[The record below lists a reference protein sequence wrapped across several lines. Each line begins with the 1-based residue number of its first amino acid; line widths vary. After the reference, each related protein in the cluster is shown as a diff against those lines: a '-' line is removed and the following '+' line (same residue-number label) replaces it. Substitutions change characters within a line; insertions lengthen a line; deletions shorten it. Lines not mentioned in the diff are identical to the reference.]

1 MRRVVLRAAAV
12 VGALA
17 CAPAA
22 GAWTWPAG
30 GAVLQ
35 PFVFDPAHPYAGGEH
50 RGIDVG
56 GDAGSAVLAP
66 AAGTVSFA
74 GSVPTSGKSVT
85 IQTPDGLSV
94 TLTHLGSI
102 GVIRNAVVAE
112 GSSVGTIGPSGTPEA
127 AEPYLHLGIR
137 VTAQDQGYLDPLAF
151 LPPRVGL
158 PPPVPEAEASSA
170 EPAAEADAGAVPPV
184 AEPEPAPA
192 EPLAATADEV
202 ADSTFLQPVTDSPPK
217 PAPPDIVAEPGAAAE
232 SSVGP
237 ASPAEEPVDAATM
250 PDPQPEPEAPPVE
263 AASPDAAPVAVA
275 EATEVASAPAES
287 PPADAAPAPQEGSHS
302 GPVAEPVAAPAVA
315 APAPAP
321 VESADPAPVTETV
334 PAAETAPASVQ
345 PAPHPTSEPVA
356 PAPSPEDQPA
366 SVDRPQ
372 RPDVSNAVPQPVW
385 NQAAPRLATDTAARP
400 TRRQHLHTQVQLVRA
415 ATSTLHRPVRQ
426 HGTSTGTTIRTWP
439 VLPAVAVVGLLVLLA
454 VAGGGLVLAR
464 RRQGSAGG
472 PTATRGGARRAR
484 RGARYRSG
492 GRATKVDA
500 CPACPDRDG
509 SESSWPSPG
518 RMPPA
523 RGT

>member
-170 EPAAEADAGAVPPV
+170 EPAAEADAVAEPPV

-192 EPLAATADEV
+192 EPLAATANEV

-217 PAPPDIVAEPGAAAE
+217 PAPPR
-232 SSVGP
+232 
-237 ASPAEEPVDAATM
+237 
-250 PDPQPEPEAPPVE
+250 
-263 AASPDAAPVAVA
+263 
-275 EATEVASAPAES
+275 
-287 PPADAAPAPQEGSHS
+287 
-302 GPVAEPVAAPAVA
+302 
-315 APAPAP
+315 
-321 VESADPAPVTETV
+321 
-334 PAAETAPASVQ
+334 
-345 PAPHPTSEPVA
+345 
-356 PAPSPEDQPA
+356 
-366 SVDRPQ
+366 RPC
-372 RPDVSNAVPQPVW
+372 
-385 NQAAPRLATDTAARP
+385 
-400 TRRQHLHTQVQLVRA
+400 
-415 ATSTLHRPVRQ
+415 
-426 HGTSTGTTIRTWP
+426 
-439 VLPAVAVVGLLVLLA
+439 
-454 VAGGGLVLAR
+454 
-464 RRQGSAGG
+464 
-472 PTATRGGARRAR
+472 RAR
-484 RGARYRSG
+484 RSRGVERRS
-492 GRATKVDA
+492 R
-500 CPACPDRDG
+500 
-509 SESSWPSPG
+509 
-518 RMPPA
+518 
-523 RGT
+523 

>member
-232 SSVGP
+232 SSVW
-237 ASPAEEPVDAATM
+237 S
-250 PDPQPEPEAPPVE
+250 
-263 AASPDAAPVAVA
+263 
-275 EATEVASAPAES
+275 
-287 PPADAAPAPQEGSHS
+287 
-302 GPVAEPVAAPAVA
+302 
-315 APAPAP
+315 
-321 VESADPAPVTETV
+321 
-334 PAAETAPASVQ
+334 
-345 PAPHPTSEPVA
+345 
-356 PAPSPEDQPA
+356 
-366 SVDRPQ
+366 R
-372 RPDVSNAVPQPVW
+372 
-385 NQAAPRLATDTAARP
+385 
-400 TRRQHLHTQVQLVRA
+400 
-415 ATSTLHRPVRQ
+415 
-426 HGTSTGTTIRTWP
+426 
-439 VLPAVAVVGLLVLLA
+439 
-454 VAGGGLVLAR
+454 
-464 RRQGSAGG
+464 
-472 PTATRGGARRAR
+472 
-484 RGARYRSG
+484 
-492 GRATKVDA
+492 
-500 CPACPDRDG
+500 
-509 SESSWPSPG
+509 
-518 RMPPA
+518 
-523 RGT
+523 